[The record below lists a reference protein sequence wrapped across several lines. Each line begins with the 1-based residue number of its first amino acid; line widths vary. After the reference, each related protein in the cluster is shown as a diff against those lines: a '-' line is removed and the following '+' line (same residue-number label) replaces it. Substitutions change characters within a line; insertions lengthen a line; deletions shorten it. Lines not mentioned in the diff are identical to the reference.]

1 MRGFYPLFLCGIEHL
16 AKTCGHFS
24 YLSSRPKGEILYV
37 QQAHKARISPC
48 GRNDK
53 KGQSILI
60 FALALVFFLAG
71 CSATGGDI
79 VKITIVD
86 AEKTTLSGLKDED
99 RAMLEE
105 IKKTSGKKDGAD
117 SDISKVISSKTRN
130 LSVAEYLQL
139 HPEADGKGSRD
150 YIVGGNDVLNIK
162 VYEEPD
168 LSREAVCVSAD
179 GYISFPLISRLKV
192 DGLSTAAIGELITR
206 KLAEGQYLYNAHVS
220 ITVTANNSKWV
231 LVLGAVNS
239 PGSYPLTAHERIL
252 NAISKA
258 GGIKETGAG
267 KSAKIVRTEK
277 SGTAQEEQI
286 VIDVD
291 LQGILHG
298 TDQHANMFLA
308 DKDTLFI
315 PTAESF
321 YIIGHV
327 NKPGS
332 YPLIDRE
339 LTLVEGI
346 GIAGGFKD
354 SAARNSTR
362 IIRVENG
369 QEKIIEVKVDA
380 ITQAGRKIRD
390 VIIQPNDIIIV
401 PESFF

>member
-1 MRGFYPLFLCGIEHL
+1 MKYKANQMRFSYSLFLRSI
-16 AKTCGHFS
+16 
-24 YLSSRPKGEILYV
+24 IL
-37 QQAHKARISPC
+37 
-48 GRNDK
+48 GF
-53 KGQSILI
+53 L
-60 FALALVFFLAG
+60 LAG
-71 CSATGGDI
+71 CSVTGGDI
-79 VKITIVD
+79 VKVTIVD
-86 AEKTTLSGLKDED
+86 PEKTTLTGLKDAD

-105 IKKTSGKKDGAD
+105 IKKTSGKKEDSAD
-117 SDISKVISSKTRN
+117 SEISRVISNKTRHM
-130 LSVAEYLQL
+130 SVDEYIQL
-139 HPEADGKGSRD
+139 HPDADGKGSRD
-150 YIVGGNDVLNIK
+150 YIVGGNDVLSIK

-168 LSREAVCVSAD
+168 LSREAVSVSAD

-206 KLAEGQYLYNAHVS
+206 KLAEGLFLYNAHVS
-220 ITVTANNSKWV
+220 VGVTEYKSKWF
-231 LVLGAVNS
+231 LVLGAVNK
-239 PGSYPLTAHERIL
+239 PGTYPLSAQERIL
-252 NAISKA
+252 NAISRA
-258 GGIKETGAG
+258 DGIRETGAG
-267 KSAKIVRTEK
+267 KRAKIVRTEK
-277 SGTAQEEQI
+277 PGTAQEEQI
-286 VIDVD
+286 VIDID

-298 TDQHANMFLA
+298 TDQHANMLLA

-346 GIAGGFKD
+346 GIAGGFTD

-369 QEKIIEVKVDA
+369 QEKIIEVRVDA